1 MVTPTQLR
9 AELAAAE
16 HARRDA
22 KIAALEK
29 HIDDQLRA
37 KFKGFGDVV
46 HIDLPIKT
54 RVAMLHQVVR
64 KYISNGWVWTPTDGD
79 GVFVREI
86 VLRGPAPPTVEEP

>member
-46 HIDLPIKT
+46 HVDLPIKT
-54 RVAMLHQVVR
+54 RVALLHQVVR
-64 KYISNGWVWTPTDGD
+64 KYVETGWMWTPTEGD
-79 GVFVREI
+79 GVYVQEI
-86 VLRGPAPPTVEEP
+86 ILRGPAPVTSEGL